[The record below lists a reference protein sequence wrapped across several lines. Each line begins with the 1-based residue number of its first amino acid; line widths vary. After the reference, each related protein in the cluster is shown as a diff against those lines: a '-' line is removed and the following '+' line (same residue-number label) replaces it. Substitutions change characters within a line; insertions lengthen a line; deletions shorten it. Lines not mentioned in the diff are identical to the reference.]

1 MNQNMF
7 AFLRSLTDFTDLAAL
22 SQMGRGEHT
31 MPADIS
37 HIKPQYARSE
47 NGAKHQSAEQRVK
60 QANLIKQECEGL
72 SRFEGPRI
80 KRVS

>member
-1 MNQNMF
+1 
-7 AFLRSLTDFTDLAAL
+7 
-22 SQMGRGEHT
+22 